1 MLKAIMIEG
10 QNRLK
15 LKRLSLKKG
24 VSESLLLGELLD
36 EALKDNL
43 QDVLSVGKQKGFAVR
58 ELAEALHVTKDTLY
72 KWSRGDIVSCSVKA
86 KAMISIVL
94 GMKI

>member
-1 MLKAIMIEG
+1 MIEG

-43 QDVLSVGKQKGFAVR
+43 KDVLSVGKQKGFAVR

-86 KAMISIVL
+86 KALISIVL

>member
-1 MLKAIMIEG
+1 MIEG

-24 VSESLLLGELLD
+24 VSEAQLVGEWLD

-58 ELAEALHVTKDTLY
+58 ELAAALHVTKDTLY

-86 KAMISIVL
+86 KALISIVL

>member
-1 MLKAIMIEG
+1 MLKEMIVDG

-15 LKRLSLKKG
+15 LKRLSIKVG
-24 VSESLLLGELLD
+24 IEESQLLGALLD
-36 EALKDNL
+36 EALKDSL
-43 QDVLSVGKQKGFAVR
+43 QDVVSVGKQKGFAVR

-94 GMKI
+94 DMKI

>member
-1 MLKAIMIEG
+1 MIEG